1 MTSKIEIVRE
11 HLGHRIE
18 GEPREDG
25 KWLVWDCRFSAQ
37 TMDKFVGRCGAGVGA
52 ALDADHGWLTCRA
65 ARRCGRRR
73 W

>member
-37 TMDKFVGRCGAGVGA
+37 TMDKFVGRCKRDGVTAFFRAGRFGVLA
-52 ALDADHGWLTCRA
+52 SDLA
-65 ARRCGRRR
+65 
-73 W
+73 